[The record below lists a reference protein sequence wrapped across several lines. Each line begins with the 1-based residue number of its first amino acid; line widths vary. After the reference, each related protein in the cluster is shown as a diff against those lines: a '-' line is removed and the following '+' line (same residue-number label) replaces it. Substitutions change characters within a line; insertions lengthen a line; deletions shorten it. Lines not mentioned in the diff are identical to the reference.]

1 LDCSPHFHAL
11 APDAVFLDSE
21 EGDIELWRLPQ
32 PTREEVAKLVER
44 IARRTLAMLKKE
56 VGEDLRLNALD
67 RLRAV
72 THQQLPLL
80 GDGRATGGAGGQA
93 VRAVRRLLAAGG

>member
-1 LDCSPHFHAL
+1 
-11 APDAVFLDSE
+11 
-21 EGDIELWRLPQ
+21 
-32 PTREEVAKLVER
+32 
-44 IARRTLAMLKKE
+44 MLKKE

-72 THQQLPLL
+72 THQQLSLL

-93 VRAVRRLLAAGG
+93 VHAVRRLLAAGG